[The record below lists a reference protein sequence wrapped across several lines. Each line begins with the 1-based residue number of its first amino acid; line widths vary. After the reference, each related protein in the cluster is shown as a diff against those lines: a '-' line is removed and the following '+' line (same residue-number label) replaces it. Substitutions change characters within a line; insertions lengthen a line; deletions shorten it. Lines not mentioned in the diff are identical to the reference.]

1 MALWFTVTRLATV
14 LNVVLL
20 LGLVYVWVRNFRQVR
35 TRFTVGLLAFGGF
48 LLAQNAF
55 ALYIYVVNAKTSG
68 WFAEIP
74 ELYNMSIM
82 VLTVLQFAALA
93 ALAWVTLE

>member
-1 MALWFTVTRLATV
+1 MAIWFTVTRVATV
-14 LNVVLL
+14 LNIALL
-20 LGLVYVWVRNFRQVR
+20 LGLVYVWARNYRQIR
-35 TRFTVGLLAFGGF
+35 TRFTVGFLAFGGF

-55 ALYIYVVNAKTSG
+55 ALYIYVLNAKTSG

-82 VLTVLQFAALA
+82 VLTVLQLA
-93 ALAWVTLE
+93 AIAVLAWVTLE